1 MYYPLHTHRNRKERI
16 MKYFIENKKTQK
28 ACIMI
33 FEEKEFDTIE
43 RVLFALIDL
52 GYNLNYLE
60 ITPMKTKKIK
70 IFSKNT

>member
-1 MYYPLHTHRNRKERI
+1 
-16 MKYFIENKKTQK
+16 MKYFVENKKTKK
-28 ACIMI
+28 AFIMT

-43 RVLFALIDL
+43 RMLFSLIDL

-70 IFSKNT
+70 IFPKTLDK